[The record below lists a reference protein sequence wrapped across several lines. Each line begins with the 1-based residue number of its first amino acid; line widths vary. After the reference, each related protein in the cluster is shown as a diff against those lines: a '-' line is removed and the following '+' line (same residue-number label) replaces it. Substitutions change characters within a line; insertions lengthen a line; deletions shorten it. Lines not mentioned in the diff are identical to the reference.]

1 MSINSDTGQ
10 FASSEAD
17 DGGYTWFEPSHVEFF
32 EEEDD
37 GTILWTLDE
46 SGLLIATNTDVEFLS
61 AYYFS
66 QNYPNELTSA
76 LTCFIWP
83 VVMIGGIIWGFATK
97 RRSFAYGI
105 MSAFVL
111 ALAAFFLLIFALATA
126 F

>member
-1 MSINSDTGQ
+1 M
-10 FASSEAD
+10 
-17 DGGYTWFEPSHVEFF
+17 
-32 EEEDD
+32 
-37 GTILWTLDE
+37 
-46 SGLLIATNTDVEFLS
+46 
-61 AYYFS
+61 
-66 QNYPNELTSA
+66 NELTSA

-105 MSAFVL
+105 MSAFIL